1 MSAIPEGYNRVIPY
15 LVVEGAADALA
26 FYAKAFEA
34 VEVMRMPMPNGR
46 LMHAEFTIGGSH
58 IFMADVFPGM
68 GGKSP
73 IEVGGVTG
81 SIHLYVEDVDASFS
95 RAVAAGATVKM
106 PPMNMFWGD
115 RFAKVRDPFGH
126 EWSLATHVED
136 VSPEEMGRRAEE
148 FARNMGKQ

>member
-26 FYAKAFEA
+26 FYAKAFGA
-34 VEVMRMPMPNGR
+34 LEVMRMPMPNGR

-81 SIHLYVEDVDASFS
+81 AIHLYVEDVDASFN
-95 RAVAAGATVKM
+95 RAVAAGATVKT
-106 PPMNMFWGD
+106 PPTNMFWGD

-126 EWSLATHVED
+126 EWSLATHIED
-136 VSPEEMGRRAEE
+136 VSPEEMGRRAEA
-148 FARNMGKQ
+148 FAKQMGKQ